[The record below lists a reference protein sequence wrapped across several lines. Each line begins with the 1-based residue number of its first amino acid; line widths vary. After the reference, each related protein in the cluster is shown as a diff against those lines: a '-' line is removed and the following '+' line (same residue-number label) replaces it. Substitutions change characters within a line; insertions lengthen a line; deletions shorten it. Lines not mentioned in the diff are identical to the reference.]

1 MRNIREIK
9 DLLKNF
15 LNIFSPL
22 ILGFFVTG
30 ISLAILEPYMAS
42 KHQIYNDIIL
52 EFTALTG
59 TNKSGELLSFWISM
73 FIGII
78 VVIAF
83 LFYKKVVSKE
93 KGSKSFMEFIFIIF
107 SPLSAN
113 RYTPT
118 YK

>member
-83 LFYKKVVSKE
+83 LFYK
-93 KGSKSFMEFIFIIF
+93 
-107 SPLSAN
+107 
-113 RYTPT
+113 
-118 YK
+118 